1 MENNLESGSV
11 KLHFSLTEEKECYTS
26 IRSQLIKLL
35 YMIES
40 EQESGNDISLW
51 FYGFMF
57 DLASANV
64 LCSNKLTRVVIKIH
78 GLYDNKNYKTMTHAQ
93 IKRQIMEA
101 KGIVDHL
108 IKELEGG
115 NISDEKS
122 N

>member
-1 MENNLESGSV
+1 MENNSGNV
-11 KLHFSLTEEKECYTS
+11 KIHFSETEEKECYTS

-40 EQESGNDISLW
+40 EQNSGNDISLW

-57 DLASANV
+57 DLASANT
-64 LCSNKLTRVVIKIH
+64 LCFNKLTRVVIKIH
-78 GLYDNKNYKTMTHAQ
+78 GLYDGQNYKTMTHAQ

-115 NISDEKS
+115 NIGDEKS